1 MKLTL
6 FSAKS
11 YDTHYF
17 NQTLQSLHPDLTTI
31 TAHPF
36 ALTASTVSLA
46 RSSDAICVFVNDT
59 LDATVLHALHSYGVR
74 AILLRCAGFNN
85 IDLPVAE
92 ALGFFVA
99 NVPSYSP
106 EAVAEFAVAL
116 IQTLNRKTHRAYNRV
131 REGNFNLEGFL
142 GQTLA
147 GKTVG
152 VVGLG
157 RIGMAFAR
165 IMKGFGCVLLGADPF
180 GGEEFEKEIGGS
192 YVGLED
198 LLAQSDVVSLHCPLT
213 EGTRH
218 LINAESL
225 SKLKKGAMVVNT
237 SRGGLI
243 HTRDAVQALK
253 DGRLGGLALDVYEE
267 EGDLFYNDHSAEI
280 IHDDTLMRLMTFP
293 NVLVCGHQA
302 FFTREALSEIAQV
315 SLDNLEDWA
324 KKRSFVSTAQQAQR
338 QPPQFT
344 LINILANL
352 AVIIKLNKFFR
363 KKYLRHVS
371 AGDKRFILKYI
382 HAVNFEDLQ
391 DINNRLRNNA
401 SHVRL
406 PQDIIPDK
414 SMFVFEYFTGHL
426 LHLAQQDLS
435 LQTRKRLLKE
445 GLRAIAEMHDKDIV
459 HTDIKPDNFFVNWKH
474 SDDGNT
480 IGKVQLG
487 DLEDAVYMPPGS
499 YMLGKQAG
507 NWMWRSPEA
516 HARGQVNK
524 PSDIFSFALVCIY
537 VVHKRVIFA
546 VSDDELDEG
555 IDRLAIVIERQISYF
570 ADKDGF
576 HGFLE
581 CLDDNPWA
589 DVFNITLNGFNQEN
603 PVRPFLLW
611 KGVDDDFK
619 SLICAM
625 TNFDPRRRLTAREA
639 LAHKWFD
646 DA

>member
-1 MKLTL
+1 MRVY
-6 FSAKS
+6 SALVAS
-11 YDTHYF
+11 RLPSCRLIV
-17 NQTLQSLHPDLTTI
+17 NSRLHR
-31 TAHPF
+31 
-36 ALTASTVSLA
+36 TASTAST
-46 RSSDAICVFVNDT
+46 SSIYTDKYIGQSGRHYKVEQV
-59 LDATVLHALHSYGVR
+59 LQEEISPPRQVLRAT
-74 AILLRCAGFNN
+74 
-85 IDLPVAE
+85 
-92 ALGFFVA
+92 
-99 NVPSYSP
+99 
-106 EAVAEFAVAL
+106 
-116 IQTLNRKTHRAYNRV
+116 
-131 REGNFNLEGFL
+131 
-142 GQTLA
+142 
-147 GKTVG
+147 
-152 VVGLG
+152 
-157 RIGMAFAR
+157 
-165 IMKGFGCVLLGADPF
+165 
-180 GGEEFEKEIGGS
+180 
-192 YVGLED
+192 
-198 LLAQSDVVSLHCPLT
+198 
-213 EGTRH
+213 
-218 LINAESL
+218 
-225 SKLKKGAMVVNT
+225 
-237 SRGGLI
+237 
-243 HTRDAVQALK
+243 
-253 DGRLGGLALDVYEE
+253 
-267 EGDLFYNDHSAEI
+267 
-280 IHDDTLMRLMTFP
+280 
-293 NVLVCGHQA
+293 
-302 FFTREALSEIAQV
+302 
-315 SLDNLEDWA
+315 
-324 KKRSFVSTAQQAQR
+324 
-338 QPPQFT
+338 
-344 LINILANL
+344 
-352 AVIIKLNKFFR
+352 
-363 KKYLRHVS
+363 